1 MMMVVKIKVMMTQI
15 VMLRDS
21 GNDDVEMTATNNEG
35 DDDDDQHGKRTM
47 AMEGANDH
55 DDGDHDTANGSMQ

>member
-1 MMMVVKIKVMMTQI
+1 MTQI

-35 DDDDDQHGKRTM
+35 DDDDDDQHGKTTM